1 MAINL
6 PKIIYGTA
14 WKKEA
19 TKDLV
24 VTAVL
29 QGFTAIDTGK
39 QFFLLKLS
47 LCQNLWLMNC
57 PACQPKHYR
66 EDLVGKALE
75 ELYDKHGKKR
85 EDLWLQTK
93 FTSIIG
99 QDRSKPLPYDPSL
112 SISEQVRASFQT
124 SLRNLHTSY
133 LDSYILHSPLPTRD
147 DTLAAWNVLNSLKEQ
162 GKVHMIGVSNAYQVS
177 IIELLDAEHKVE
189 VVQNRW
195 YQENDWDKDVVKYC
209 KEHGVMYQSFW
220 TLTGSPSLLKD
231 RTILKIAETLQCT
244 PAQVIFRL
252 AQLNG
257 ATPLAGSKNPTHMK
271 DGVTVEKIN
280 LDQFLS
286 DPKMEELQKL
296 LFK

>member
-1 MAINL
+1 MAKSL

-29 QGFTAIDTGK
+29 QGFTAIDT
-39 QFFLLKLS
+39 
-47 LCQNLWLMNC
+47 
-57 PACQPKHYR
+57 ACQPKHYR
-66 EDLVGKALE
+66 EDLVGEALQ

-93 FTSIIG
+93 FTSITG

-112 SISEQVRASFQT
+112 SVSDQVRTSFQT
-124 SLRNLHTSY
+124 SLRNLHTTY
-133 LDSYILHSPLPTRD
+133 LDSYILHSPLSTQT

-162 GKVHMIGVSNAYQVS
+162 GKVRMIGVSNAYQVS
-177 IIELLDAEHKVE
+177 IIQLLDAEYKVE

-195 YQENDWDKDVVKYC
+195 YQENGWDKDVLKYC

-220 TLTGSPSLLKD
+220 TLTGSPSLLKH
-231 RTILKIAETLQCT
+231 RTVLEFAQALQCT

-257 ATPLAGSKNPTHMK
+257 VTPLAGSKNPTHMK
-271 DGVTVEKIN
+271 DGVTAENIDLN
-280 LDQFLS
+280 QFLS
-286 DPKMEELQKL
+286 DPRMEGLQKL
-296 LFK
+296 FE

>member
-1 MAINL
+1 MAKNL

-19 TKDLV
+19 TRDLV
-24 VTAVL
+24 VTTVL
-29 QGFTAIDTGK
+29 QGFTAIDT
-39 QFFLLKLS
+39 
-47 LCQNLWLMNC
+47 
-57 PACQPKHYR
+57 ACQPKHYR
-66 EDLVGKALE
+66 EDLVGEALQ

-93 FTSIIG
+93 FTSIAG

-112 SISEQVRASFQT
+112 SVSEQVRASFQT
-124 SLRNLHTSY
+124 SLRNLQTTY
-133 LDSYILHSPLPTRD
+133 LDSYILHSPLPTWA

-162 GKVHMIGVSNAYQVS
+162 GTVRMIGVSNAYQVS

-209 KEHGVMYQSFW
+209 KEHGAMYQSFW
-220 TLTGSPSLLKD
+220 TLTGSPSLL
-231 RTILKIAETLQCT
+231 RHGTVLEFAQTLQCT

-257 ATPLAGSKNPTHMK
+257 VTPLAGSKNPTHMK
-271 DGVTVEKIN
+271 DGVTAENIS
-280 LDQFLS
+280 LDRLLS
-286 DPKMEELQKL
+286 DPKVEGLQKL
-296 LFK
+296 LFN